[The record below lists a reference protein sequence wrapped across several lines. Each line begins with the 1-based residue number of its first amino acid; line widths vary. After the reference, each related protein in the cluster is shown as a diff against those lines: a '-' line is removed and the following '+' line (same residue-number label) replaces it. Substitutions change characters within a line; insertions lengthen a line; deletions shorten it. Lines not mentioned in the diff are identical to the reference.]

1 MRLKDNRWFFMHL
14 ISYMLILLVP
24 LIIINGVYGKQVNK
38 AYQKEILESLDS
50 DVQIMR
56 NDLDSEIQLMSST
69 VSQLYML
76 KTLRN
81 YRFETDPIYANTI
94 KAMLSTFTVTNPL
107 VQDIVYLP
115 YGQEYVFSS
124 SSTSKVDFFPK
135 EVLVSKTFSPEEFLN
150 ELTSLTH
157 IKAFPTNLYKKES
170 GLSIAI
176 PMLSDYAKVVGVC
189 IFFISDSALNAKI
202 NMQLEQYHASLV
214 IKDSGDTIL
223 FQTGEAFESKIPDL
237 YENPLVFSTSSTIL
251 PWSYTVQVPQ
261 EQKLLSEMNSLNQMM
276 QTSTIIVVVAVAILI
291 SMLMVVNYS
300 PIRKLQ
306 KLASTLTPSL
316 KDKTGGEI
324 QGIAKSLDYLKNQ
337 NLTLVSKLEESK
349 NSTKNLVLQRLLSG
363 KYPSFEDFNEEAGV
377 LNLLL
382 PHPCYSVACIMVQE
396 SHQDVE
402 KIASMMSASLPEE
415 LCSYYVFTPIPD
427 TIYFINS
434 LAKEQEKN
442 VYCWFETMRQ
452 TIEAETSLVLTIGLG
467 AVEYETTDIPKSF
480 LQARTALDY
489 RFIRGKNTT
498 ISFEE
503 VSRSV
508 VSYTPYPSQE
518 LERLKHGILTENERA
533 IHKETSNLVQIIE
546 QGNIPLF
553 IAKVLCFDILK
564 LFIENQPFLHQSHL
578 DSQKE
583 LFLLSDI
590 ETVEEVV
597 QIIESVKAKLFEEAR
612 IDGSQSS
619 EMRIQDILDY
629 IKLHCFEC
637 SFSML
642 EVADHFG
649 MQLSNLSLFFKE
661 QMGMNLLDYS
671 TNLRMEVV
679 KQLLISTDL
688 PMKDLSIQ
696 VGYYNVSSFIRR
708 FKQIHGIT
716 PGDYRR
722 IYQQQLDR

>member
-56 NDLDSEIQLMSST
+56 NDLDNEIQLMSST

-115 YGQEYVFSS
+115 YDQEYVFSS
-124 SSTSKVDFFPK
+124 STTSKVDFFTK
-135 EVLVSKTFSPEEFLN
+135 EVLVSKTLSPEAFLR

-170 GLSIAI
+170 GLAIVI

-214 IKDSGDTIL
+214 IKDSDNTL
-223 FQTGEAFESKIPDL
+223 FQTGEAFESIIHDL
-237 YENPLVFSTSSTIL
+237 NENPLVFSTSSTIL

-306 KLASTLTPSL
+306 KLAIALTPSL
-316 KDKTGGEI
+316 KNKTGGEI
-324 QGIAKSLDYLKNQ
+324 QSIAKSLDYLKNQ
-337 NLTLVSKLEESK
+337 NITLVSKLEESK

-363 KYPSFEDFNEEAGV
+363 KYPSFEAFNEDAGV

-402 KIASMMSASLPEE
+402 KIAALMSASLPEE
-415 LCSYYVFTPIPD
+415 LCSYYVFTPIPHA
-427 TIYFINS
+427 IYFINS

-442 VYCWFETMRQ
+442 VYYWFETMRQ
-452 TIEAETSLVLTIGLG
+452 TVEAETSLVLTIGLG
-467 AVEYETTDIPKSF
+467 SVQYETGDIPKSF
-480 LQARTALDY
+480 LQARSALDY
-489 RFIRGKNTT
+489 RFIKGKSTT
-498 ISFEE
+498 IPFDE
-503 VSRSV
+503 VSQSV
-508 VSYTPYPSQE
+508 VSFFPYPSQE
-518 LERLKHGILTENERA
+518 LERLKHGILTEDERA
-533 IHKETSNLVQIIE
+533 IHNETSNLVQIIE

-564 LFIENQPFLHQSHL
+564 LFIENQPFLHQSPL

-590 ETVEEVV
+590 ETVGEVV
-597 QIIESVKAKLFEEAR
+597 QIIESVKAKLFDEAR
-612 IDGSQSS
+612 ADASQPS
-619 EMRIQDILDY
+619 ETRIQDILEY

-671 TNLRMEVV
+671 TNLRMEMV
-679 KQLLISTDL
+679 KQLLVSTDF

-722 IYQQQLDR
+722 IYQQQSNS